1 MGGLKLPGHSKDVPQ
16 AVAADDFLQRF
27 PHLLTPESINERVDD
42 RVAHDEDEVH
52 VEVRHEAHAVEVS
65 GTGDH

>member
-1 MGGLKLPGHSKDVPQ
+1 MLKLPGHSKDVPQ

-27 PHLLTPESINERVDD
+27 PHLLTPESVNERVDD

-52 VEVRHEAHAVEVS
+52 VEV
-65 GTGDH
+65 